1 MRMETP
7 FAYASMVLFIV
18 VSCCC
23 CCCCHGCLEVER
35 KALLQIKESINYPNG
50 SALPSWVGKN
60 CCEWRK
66 VTCDPSSSHVKTI
79 DLKERRN
86 ASFGKWSPNAT
97 LFSQFKNLVEI
108 DLSDNMIQMNGSHM
122 LQAFCGMEFL
132 EILDIHNNLLE
143 GVLPA
148 CLGNMPSLRVLGLAR
163 NRFTGEIPSFLSNL
177 SSVQEIDVG
186 SNLFDGVVSL
196 SMFSKLSDLSTLI
209 LSDNKQLEVE
219 TEPLTWVP
227 SFQLTSLH
235 LAKCNLNKHHGNMI
249 PSFISTQ
256 LILVELD
263 LSHNSLKGSIPTW
276 MFYNVSNL
284 LELKNNMFSGQ
295 FLQHSADF
303 NFSSLKVLDIS
314 DNNVHGS
321 LPDNF
326 GELFPDLTLIHMSNN
341 SLQGNIP
348 PSFGEMLSLELLDLS
363 NNNLTGE
370 IPQNLTVKGVLKY
383 LMLSN
388 NSLRG
393 EMLPRDCNLTEL
405 KLLQLDS
412 NHFTGAIPAC
422 LSNSPDLEYLDIRNN
437 HLSGNLSSWL
447 PIFPEMKVLLLGR
460 NSFRGHIPKQLCQMQ
475 KLQFLDISNSSLSGY
490 IPSCLNKITSWKNL
504 SLSSNGS
511 TLGVVKSP
519 FKNAGIKIRVVF
531 TTKYISYEYEGA
543 PLAFMIGIDIS
554 SNSLTGD
561 IPFEMGDLREVRS
574 LNLSNNLLTG
584 PLPASFQKLKNLE
597 TLDLSHNELNGT
609 IPREFLQMTSLNTFS
624 VAFNNLSGKIPYDR
638 QFWTFNETSFMGNP
652 YLCGKPLERNCSSDN
667 QTQHHN
673 EGEEEYRLIDK
684 PLFLYMIVA
693 VSYILGFWIVIVPLI
708 FNRNWRQTYFKVIDV
723 HVSFCFEKLS
733 MFWCH

>member
-7 FAYASMVLFIV
+7 LAYASVVLFIV
-18 VSCCC
+18 VSCC

-60 CCEWRK
+60 CCEWRR
-66 VTCDPSSSHVKTI
+66 VTCDPSSSYVETI
-79 DLKERRN
+79 DLKEQRN

-97 LFSQFKNLVEI
+97 IFSQFKNLVEI
-108 DLSDNMIQMNGSHM
+108 DLSNNMIQMNGSHM

-132 EILDIHNNLLE
+132 EILIIDHNSLE

-148 CLGNMPSLRVLGLAR
+148 CLGNMPSLRVLGLAK
-163 NRFTGEIPSFLSNL
+163 NLFTGEIPSFFSNL

-186 SNLFDGVVSL
+186 SNRFEGVVSF
-196 SMFSKLSDLSTLI
+196 SMFSKLHHLNALI
-209 LSDNKQLEVE
+209 LSGNKRLEVE
-219 TEPLTWVP
+219 TEPLTWDP
-227 SFQLTSLH
+227 LMFQLSSLH
-235 LAKCNLNKHHGNMI
+235 LAKCNLNKHHGNKI

-256 LILVELD
+256 FDLVELD
-263 LSHNSLKGSIPTW
+263 LSDNSLKGRIPTW
-276 MFYNVSNL
+276 MFYNVSKSL
-284 LELKNNMFSGQ
+284 GLKNNMLSGQ

-303 NFSSLKVLDIS
+303 FSTLEVIDIS

-326 GELFPDLTLIHMSNN
+326 GELFPFLTLINMSKN

-348 PSFGEMLSLELLDLS
+348 PSFGEMFSLELLDLS
-363 NNNLTGE
+363 NNYLTGE
-370 IPQNLTVKGVLKY
+370 IPPNLTAMGELKY

-405 KLLQLDS
+405 KLLQVDN

-422 LSNSPDLEYLDIRNN
+422 LSNSLDLEYLDIRSN

-475 KLQFLDISNSSLSGY
+475 KLQFLDISNGSLSGN

-504 SLSSNGS
+504 SLSSNG
-511 TLGVVKSP
+511 TALGVVISP
-519 FKNAGIKIRVVF
+519 FKSAGIKIRVVF
-531 TTKYISYEYEGA
+531 TTKHITYMFEGA
-543 PLAFMIGIDIS
+543 PLALMIGIDMS
-554 SNSLTGD
+554 SNSLTGN

-584 PLPASFQKLKNLE
+584 PLPAFFQKLVNLE
-597 TLDLSHNELNGT
+597 TLDLSHNKLNGT

-638 QFWTFNETSFMGNP
+638 QFWTFNETSFIGNR
-652 YLCGKPLERNCSSDN
+652 YLCGKPLERNCSPEN
-667 QTQHHN
+667 QTQYHN
-673 EGEEEYRLIDK
+673 EEEEEYRLIDK
-684 PLFLYMIVA
+684 PLFFYMIVA

-708 FNRNWRQTYFKVIDV
+708 FNRKWRQTYFKVVDV
-723 HVSFCFEKLS
+723 HANFCFEKLS